1 MLREL
6 YHHEKLHARELNER
20 YAQLAHRHHLPPL
33 RFRRRLAR
41 WTGLLLVRLGASLL
55 RYAADRRSRRLTYAR

>member
-20 YAQLAHRHHLPPL
+20 YTQLAHRRHLPPSRL
-33 RFRRRLAR
+33 GRRLAH
-41 WTGLLLVRLGASLL
+41 WTGLLLVRLGACLL
-55 RYAADRRSRRLTYAR
+55 RYAADRHSRRLTPAR